1 MYKAGLGV
9 AQDSTEALRLYQ
21 LAAAQGH
28 PQALYFVGSFHE
40 DGEGVPE
47 NKAEAIRWYRR
58 AQAAGYHGA
67 ADDLQR
73 LGA

>member
-1 MYKAGLGV
+1 MYFLGRGV
-9 AQDSTEALRLYQ
+9 AEDLAEALRLYQ

-28 PQALYFVGSFHE
+28 PDALYFVGAFHE
-40 DGEGVPE
+40 HGEGVPE

-58 AQAAGYHGA
+58 AQAAGYSDA
-67 ADDLQR
+67 AAALQR